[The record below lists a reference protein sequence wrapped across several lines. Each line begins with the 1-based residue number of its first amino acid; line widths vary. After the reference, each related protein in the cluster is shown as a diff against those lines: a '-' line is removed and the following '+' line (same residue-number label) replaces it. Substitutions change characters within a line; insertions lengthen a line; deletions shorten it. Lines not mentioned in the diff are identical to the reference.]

1 MRPDGSSRCNSA
13 LHWYVCQGVPRLIL
27 LDYSVVRRGLNIA
40 GVTYTSDVWCGLC
53 MEAFQYGTHPFQ
65 LIVDHTVS
73 TMFRVVSDV
82 VSISRSKT
90 TLARLPCEQLGLIN
104 SVITCGVELPRANVV
119 PNEANGVV

>member
-1 MRPDGSSRCNSA
+1 
-13 LHWYVCQGVPRLIL
+13 
-27 LDYSVVRRGLNIA
+27 
-40 GVTYTSDVWCGLC
+40 

-65 LIVDHTVS
+65 LAIDHSAS

-90 TLARLPCEQLGLIN
+90 TMARLPREQLGLIN
-104 SVITCGVELPRANVV
+104 SVITCGVGSPRANVV